1 MEFLQ
6 TTASIEKWVRKH
18 LQPQLYWC
26 SKRFFKSLWKVF
38 RWLAVAFCWL
48 SALQF
53 DCSVNSC
60 NWNYGMLGPV
70 QIIKYLNSKR
80 IVGTVLIEFSTI
92 PATFISESCIKIKM
106 WSLKIKIFVGPQKVS
121 WRPSRP
127 LIKPFELPKRSV
139 KIEIELI
146 FLCSSMVGTGN
157 VNNVWLVSSWFVGWC
172 ACLSGGKKCS
182 FFGKFVL
189 LWFLVT
195 SVLRFFLLSY
205 HQRFFLYLKGKKG
218 VKKYEV
224 ENLFQI
230 LLSGIPKDF

>member
-6 TTASIEKWVRKH
+6 TTASTEKSVRKH
-18 LQPQLYWC
+18 LQLRPYWY

-53 DCSVNSC
+53 DCSVNAC
-60 NWNYGMLGPV
+60 NWNYAMLGPV
-70 QIIKYLNSKR
+70 QIVKCLNSKR
-80 IVGTVLIEFSTI
+80 IVGTVLMEFSTI
-92 PATFISESCIKIKM
+92 PATCISESCIKIDM

-139 KIEIELI
+139 KIEIELMC
-146 FLCSSMVGTGN
+146 LCSSLVGTGN
-157 VNNVWLVSSWFVGWC
+157 VNNVWLVSSWFVGWY
-172 ACLSGGKKCS
+172 ACLSGGKKYS
-182 FFGKFVL
+182 FFRKFGL

-195 SVLRFFLLSY
+195 SVLRFFLLPY
-205 HQRFFLYLKGKKG
+205 HQ
-218 VKKYEV
+218 
-224 ENLFQI
+224 
-230 LLSGIPKDF
+230 